1 MSKLLSGL
9 EAEIAKT
16 TDEVRRGELTAKKA
30 GYLARLGSFE
40 DAQSLLQQLRSQF
53 GEGQSPRVSIW
64 LMLAEGLLHTFREM
78 SDEGADRIMRANVL
92 ASATRDRALIAATSA
107 WRAFTQSERS
117 EFRGMVRSLDN
128 AFANSNSDDHEVLAR
143 LYMIL
148 ANARMSVGERAA
160 AHDLY
165 MYSRHHALECGDQAT
180 IDALIYNKAAFSLAW
195 LRARKALG
203 DDESDLLRQLR
214 LELNS
219 AKTYQQMVGVSAFS
233 NFVYLWEARLS
244 LLADEFAPAVHALDR
259 VRSMQPFAKYNFH
272 ESLVALETGYC
283 LMRMN
288 RLSEAE
294 ERVRPALASDL
305 SALHDDDRLFA
316 AWLRFK
322 LIEAIPDLG
331 ELPSSIDALDSAKNE
346 FLAGC
351 DELRAALATLGL
363 HEHIVKP
370 SVANQ
375 RPSP

>member
-9 EAEIAKT
+9 DAEIAKT
-16 TDEVRRGELTAKKA
+16 TDEVRRGELIAKKA
-30 GYLARLGSFE
+30 GYLARLGSFD
-40 DAQSLLQQLRSQF
+40 DAQALIQQLRAQY
-53 GEGQSPRVSIW
+53 GQGQSPRVSIW
-64 LMLAEGLLHTFREM
+64 LMLAEGLFHTFREM

-128 AFANSNSDDHEVLAR
+128 AFANSDSGDHEVLAR

-148 ANARMSVGERAA
+148 ANARMSIGDRSEAY
-160 AHDLY
+160 DFY

-203 DDESDLLRQLR
+203 EEDPDHLRQLR
-214 LELNS
+214 VELNS
-219 AKTYQQMVGVSAFS
+219 AKTYQQLVGVSAFS
-233 NFVYLWEARLS
+233 NFVYLWEARL
-244 LLADEFAPAVHALDR
+244 LLLGDEFATAVEALQR

-272 ESLVALETGYC
+272 ESLVDLEVGYC
-283 LMRMN
+283 LVRMN

-294 ERVRPALASDL
+294 QRVRPAMESDL
-305 SALHDDDRLFA
+305 SELHDDDRLFA
-316 AWLRFK
+316 AWLRWK
-322 LIEAIPDLG
+322 LTEAIPDLG
-331 ELPSSIDALDSAKNE
+331 EVSSSINALDSAKEE
-346 FLAGC
+346 FRGGC
-351 DELRAALATLGL
+351 DELRAALASLGG

-370 SVANQ
+370 SVTIQ
-375 RPSP
+375 RLSP